1 LNISD
6 FTETPVGV
14 GIQLVQVNEK
24 STSKTCSRCGNVR
37 KRNRKTRGLYVCN
50 KCGYKINADVNGAV
64 NILKKY
70 LQPLGRSSANV
81 GLAKVIRWDGNILFE
96 P

>member
-1 LNISD
+1 ML
-6 FTETPVGV
+6 
-14 GIQLVQVNEK
+14 VNEK
-24 STSKTCSRCGNVR
+24 STSKTCSGCSKVL

-50 KCGYKINADVNGAV
+50 ECGLKINADVNGAA
-64 NILKKY
+64 NILDKY